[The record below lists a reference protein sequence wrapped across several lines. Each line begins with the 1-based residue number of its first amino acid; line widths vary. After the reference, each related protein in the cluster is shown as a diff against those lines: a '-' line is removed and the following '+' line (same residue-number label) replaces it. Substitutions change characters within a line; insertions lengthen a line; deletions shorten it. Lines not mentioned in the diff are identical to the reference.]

1 MVEVTEGA
9 LIGDVSGATAVLES
23 LSALGVTIAIDDF
36 GTGYSS
42 LSHLQLFPVDVIK
55 VDKAFVAG
63 MCGDSE
69 HTTLV
74 RSVLAIAA
82 EFSLQVVAEGIR
94 SEEQHAQLAVS
105 AADYGQGT
113 CTPDPCRRPD
123 RSARGLPRGSTSGRG
138 CRATGPS
145 VPWPDEHRRPGCGAR

>member
-23 LSALGVTIAIDDF
+23 LSSLGVTIAIDDF

-69 HTTLV
+69 HATLV

-94 SEEQHAQLAVS
+94 SEEQHAQLHRLGC
-105 AADYGQGT
+105 DYGQGYLYS
-113 CTPDPCRRPD
+113 RP
-123 RSARGLPRGSTSGRG
+123 LPAAQIDELL
-138 CRATGPS
+138 RAATALNVG
-145 VPWPDEHRRPGCGAR
+145 